1 MSTKIK
7 DDKVLLDLT
16 SRVYKVVVEHGE
28 KGVLQSGL
36 WKELSLTSRDG
47 SRIAIR
53 LEKRGMIKRDKML
66 QEGRWTYRLTPLRFP
81 VQIKSIEEAPCLTC
95 PDEERC
101 SPTGVVV
108 PFDCVLVE
116 TWVLND
122 SSVISAKR

>member
-1 MSTKIK
+1 MSAKIK
-7 DDKVLLDLT
+7 DDNVLLDLT

-28 KGVLQSGL
+28 KGVLQSEL

-66 QEGRWTYRLTPLRFP
+66 QEGRWAYKLTPLRFP
-81 VQIKSIEEAPCLTC
+81 VQIKSIEEAPCMTC

-108 PFDCVLVE
+108 PSDCVLVE

-122 SSVISAKR
+122 SSAVSAKR